1 MHACVY
7 NASMQ
12 MWHHNKF
19 KVDSTDSHDIHAY
32 NDIVMYVIYIIV
44 WGIYTFYIMVDYAG
58 LYIFMVIVCEGTGYC
73 SARVFTL
80 NMHIYFLI
88 IYHHSLQYIPPL
100 NCIVGQQGEDDST
113 SPTCPWCCRVYSGCM
128 PADV

>member
-19 KVDSTDSHDIHAY
+19 KVDSTDSHDIHTY
-32 NDIVMYVIYIIV
+32 NDIVMYVIYI
-44 WGIYTFYIMVDYAG
+44 MVDYAG
-58 LYIFMVIVCEGTGYC
+58 LYIYPWSLFVKALGTL
-73 SARVFTL
+73 VV
-80 NMHIYFLI
+80 HIYFVI

-100 NCIVGQQGEDDST
+100 NCIVGQQGEDDLRAST

-128 PADV
+128 SADV